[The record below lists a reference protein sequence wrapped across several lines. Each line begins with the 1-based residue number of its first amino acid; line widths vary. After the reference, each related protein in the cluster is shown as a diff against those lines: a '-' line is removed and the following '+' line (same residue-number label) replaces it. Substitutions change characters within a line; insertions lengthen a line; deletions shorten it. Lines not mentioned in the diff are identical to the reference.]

1 MDIGFSDLFASEQ
14 VLFAFA
20 AVLCA
25 VGAAAGLRLYQR
37 DFHGR
42 SDGDTDPAVL
52 AAVCAAGTC
61 CGLYFSGA
69 ETVAGLLALVQ
80 SAVVCVYIIRDLR
93 GIAGSDRRALRRKDN
108 ELADLKTELDAF
120 KTAHGELAAKLAV
133 MEPSLRQLERIG
145 TAVANMPAGL
155 ALFDAQQRLLYCN
168 PQFTEV
174 HRLPAEMAREG
185 VSYDDMLACR
195 MANGEYPDESL
206 ESAESWRRGELSRR
220 GEISV
225 VARRNDG
232 HAIETTFKLL
242 PGGERVATCT
252 DISELQAA
260 ATRMAKDALTDTLTG
275 LPGRVPFLRH
285 VDEALAR
292 MRRSGSPL
300 AVLMLDIDHLKGVN
314 DSLGLQVGDKL
325 LQLVAE
331 RLRDLMRTTDVI
343 ARLRGDCFAILADSM
358 SEDRDA
364 ALLGQRLLDVLAVP
378 YLIDGHQICISVSI
392 GIAIAPNDASET
404 EALLDNARTALRRAK
419 GDGRNACR
427 FFEQDFDTRIR
438 AQRSL
443 EAELRT
449 GLARGELELFFQP
462 VLDVAASAISGFEA
476 LVRWHHPER
485 GLLLPQAFLPV
496 AEESGLIHPV
506 GRWIVREACA
516 RAASWPK
523 HLKLIVNVSRAQL
536 ADRELVA
543 TLGNALATGHLAPDR
558 LEVDVPELAMIDAE
572 GATLAVLSALR
583 DMGASIALDDFG
595 SAYAPLTYLQAF
607 PFDRI
612 KIGRAF
618 MRTDDKGHEPQFL
631 LRAVATLAEGFRI
644 ATTAKFVETGE
655 QLDLVRKRRYSEAQ
669 GFLISPPMPAED
681 IASFLKFFNP
691 KALSGWSRVAG

>member
-37 DFHGR
+37 DFHNR

-93 GIAGSDRRALRRKDN
+93 GIAGANRRALRRKDH
-108 ELADLKTELDAF
+108 ELADLKTELEAF
-120 KTAHGELAAKLAV
+120 KTAHEALAAKLAV
-133 MEPSLRQLERIG
+133 MEPSLRQLERVN
-145 TAVANMPAGL
+145 TAVANMPSGL

-168 PQFTEV
+168 DRFTEV
-174 HRLPAEMAREG
+174 HRLSADVVHEG
-185 VSYDDMLACR
+185 VSYDEILAHR

-206 ESAESWRRGELSRR
+206 ESAESWRRGELTSR
-220 GEISV
+220 GEMSV
-225 VARRNDG
+225 VARRDDG
-232 HAIETTFKLL
+232 HTIETTFKVL
-242 PGGERVATCT
+242 PGGARVATCS
-252 DISELQAA
+252 DITELQATA
-260 ATRMAKDALTDTLTG
+260 ARMAQNAFTDTLTG
-275 LPGRVPFLRH
+275 LPGRVPFMRH

-292 MRRSGSPL
+292 MRRSGAPL
-300 AVLMLDIDHLKGVN
+300 AVLMLDLDHLKGVN
-314 DSLGLQVGDKL
+314 DSLGLHVGDKL

-358 SEDRDA
+358 NEDRDA

-392 GIAIAPNDASET
+392 GIAIAPNDAGET

-419 GDGRNACR
+419 DDGRNACR
-427 FFEQDFDTRIR
+427 FFEPGFDNRIR
-438 AQRSL
+438 AHRSL

-462 VLDVAASAISGFEA
+462 VLDVKANAISGFEA
-476 LVRWHHPER
+476 LLRWHHPER
-485 GLLLPQAFLPV
+485 GLLLPEAFLPV

-506 GRWIVREACA
+506 GRWVAREACA
-516 RAASWPK
+516 QAATWPQ

-536 ADRELVA
+536 SDRELVA
-543 TLGNALATGHLAPDR
+543 TLGNALTKARLAPDR
-558 LEVDVPELAMIDAE
+558 LEIDVPENAMIDVAGE
-572 GATLAVLSALR
+572 TLQVLTALR
-583 DMGASIALDDFG
+583 EMGASIALDDFG

-618 MRTDDKGHEPQFL
+618 MRADEKGHEPQFL

-644 ATTAKFVETGE
+644 ATTAKFVETDG
-655 QLDLVRKRRYSEAQ
+655 QLDLVRARRYSEAQ
-669 GFLISPPMPAED
+669 GFLISPPIPAED
-681 IASFLKFFNP
+681 IATFMKFFNP
-691 KALSGWSRVAG
+691 KVLSGWTRVA